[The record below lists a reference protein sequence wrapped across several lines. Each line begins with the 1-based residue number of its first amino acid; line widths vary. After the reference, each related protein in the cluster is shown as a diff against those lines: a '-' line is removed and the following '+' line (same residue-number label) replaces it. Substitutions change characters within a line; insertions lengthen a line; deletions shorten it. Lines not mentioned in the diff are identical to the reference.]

1 MKHVYFP
8 KQAPVWSLV
17 LLLVGFGLPNLHG
30 QCAFDFSPFSSSSA
44 PTSPGV
50 TTLLTSCLYGGEHRP
65 VTNMQAGSTYR
76 FETCGDS
83 DFDTQITIFNET
95 GTTALAFNDDFCG
108 LQSSVEFTPITSG
121 TYLVQVN
128 EFDCASNSTCMTLRA
143 TLLSADCNE
152 NEVVV
157 EMFDSFGDGWNGND
171 LDILDENNSVVG
183 TATIASGSSGT
194 ETFCLPDGCYT
205 VDVDGGSFQS
215 EVSWEISV
223 NGTPAL
229 SGGAPASGL
238 ELAINSTC
246 GGPPPVSCNDNAF
259 TLVLN
264 LDSFADETAW
274 EVRDEDNN
282 VVASATYSS
291 SDDGDTVTEPI
302 CLPDGCY
309 ELFITDDFGDGIF
322 GTGDFVFL
330 DGQGNTVASG
340 EVSLS
345 GGLQASFDAGSG
357 CAPPTP
363 ENTTC
368 ANAEPATLGVNETET
383 VNVGDGAENGCSFPI
398 SSGSAD
404 HARWFTFT
412 PAQTGEYTIG
422 SSGFTSADTRL
433 SIYTGNCGS
442 LSCFASND
450 DINGLADQAS
460 EVTTCLQAGVTYY
473 IEWDDRWSIASFD
486 WSISYNGTG
495 DCGTGGDLPAPWTAN
510 DIGSGAN
517 DFGFDNGA
525 FTVVSGGSN
534 GYSNSND
541 NTAFASQTICG
552 NGSITVKI
560 ESVSGSGF
568 AGVALRESTAPG
580 AKQAMILTNL
590 NSLVP
595 WVTRT
600 ANNAPNNF
608 TPHWRAHTFW
618 LKLER
623 IGNYIRG
630 YASTTGNSFS
640 LVAQTYLPMDAC
652 VEIGMITANTGGGQ
666 TAATF
671 SNVTVEG
678 GAPLLAA
685 DETATHAETDREK
698 SAVSGELRGF
708 EQPAAIEAARLF
720 PNPASD
726 RITIDLPAT
735 QPMEATLV
743 LRNQLGQVLQ
753 SRQVE
758 AGLFRTDW
766 DVSQLSGGV
775 YYMEVRYEGQQPQVL
790 RFVKTH

>member
-17 LLLVGFGLPNLHG
+17 LFLLVGFGFPNLRG
-30 QCAFDFSPFSSSSA
+30 QCAFDFTPFSSSSA
-44 PTSPGV
+44 PTAPGV
-50 TTLLTSCLYGGEHRP
+50 TTLLTTCLYGGEHRP
-65 VTNMQAGSTYR
+65 VTNMQAGNTYR

-108 LQSSVEFTPITSG
+108 LQSSVEFTPITTG

-128 EFDCASNSTCMTLRA
+128 EYDCASNSTCMTLRA
-143 TLLSADCNE
+143 TLLSATCNE

-157 EMFDSFGDGWNGND
+157 DMSDSFGDGWNGNELEIIND
-171 LDILDENNSVVG
+171 NGDVVA
-183 TATIASGSSGT
+183 TATITGGTSGT

-205 VDVDGGSFQS
+205 VDVGGGSFTS
-215 EVSWEISV
+215 EVSWDISV
-223 NGTPAL
+223 NGNVAL
-229 SGGAPASGL
+229 SGGAPESGL
-238 ELAINSTC
+238 ELEINS
-246 GGPPPVSCNDNAF
+246 S
-259 TLVLN
+259 
-264 LDSFADETAW
+264 
-274 EVRDEDNN
+274 
-282 VVASATYSS
+282 
-291 SDDGDTVTEPI
+291 
-302 CLPDGCY
+302 
-309 ELFITDDFGDGIF
+309 
-322 GTGDFVFL
+322 
-330 DGQGNTVASG
+330 
-340 EVSLS
+340 
-345 GGLQASFDAGSG
+345 

-363 ENTTC
+363 ENTSC
-368 ANAEPATLGVNETET
+368 ANAEPATLGMNETET
-383 VNVGDGAENGCSFPI
+383 VNVGDGAENGCSFPV

-412 PAQTGEYTIG
+412 PARSGEYTIG
-422 SSGFTSADTRL
+422 SSGFTIADTRL

-442 LSCFASND
+442 LSCFDSSD
-450 DINGLADQAS
+450 DVNGLADQAS

-473 IEWDDRWSIASFD
+473 IEWDNRWSIASFD
-486 WSISYNGTG
+486 WSISFNGTG
-495 DCGTGGDLPAPWTAN
+495 ECGSGGDLPAPWTAN
-510 DIGSGAN
+510 DVGSGAN

-525 FTVVSGGSN
+525 FTVTNGGSN

-541 NTAFASQTICG
+541 NIAFASQTICG

-630 YASTTGNSFS
+630 YTSTTGNSFS
-640 LVAQTYLPMDAC
+640 IIAQTYLPMDAC
-652 VEIGMITANTGGGQ
+652 LEIGMVTANTGGGQ
-666 TAATF
+666 TTAVF

-685 DETATHAETDREK
+685 DETAITAATDREK
-698 SAVSGELRGF
+698 SASSAGVRGF
-708 EQPAAIEAARLF
+708 EQPAAAGAARLF

-735 QPMEATLV
+735 QPMDATLV

>member
-1 MKHVYFP
+1 M
-8 KQAPVWSLV
+8 S
-17 LLLVGFGLPNLHG
+17 
-30 QCAFDFSPFSSSSA
+30 
-44 PTSPGV
+44 
-50 TTLLTSCLYGGEHRP
+50 
-65 VTNMQAGSTYR
+65 
-76 FETCGDS
+76 
-83 DFDTQITIFNET
+83 
-95 GTTALAFNDDFCG
+95 
-108 LQSSVEFTPITSG
+108 
-121 TYLVQVN
+121 
-128 EFDCASNSTCMTLRA
+128 
-143 TLLSADCNE
+143 
-152 NEVVV
+152 
-157 EMFDSFGDGWNGND
+157 DSFGDGWNGNELEIIND
-171 LDILDENNSVVG
+171 NGDVVA
-183 TATIASGSSGT
+183 TATITGSVSSGT

-205 VDVDGGSFQS
+205 VDVDGGIFQS
-215 EVSWEISV
+215 EVSWDIFV
-223 NGTPAL
+223 NGSLAL
-229 SGGAPASGL
+229 SGGAPESGL
-238 ELAINSTC
+238 ELAVNSTC
-246 GGPPPVSCNDNAF
+246 G
-259 TLVLN
+259 
-264 LDSFADETAW
+264 
-274 EVRDEDNN
+274 
-282 VVASATYSS
+282 
-291 SDDGDTVTEPI
+291 
-302 CLPDGCY
+302 
-309 ELFITDDFGDGIF
+309 
-322 GTGDFVFL
+322 
-330 DGQGNTVASG
+330 
-340 EVSLS
+340 
-345 GGLQASFDAGSG
+345 
-357 CAPPTP
+357 APPAP
-363 ENTTC
+363 ENTIC
-368 ANAEPATLGVNETET
+368 VNAKPAALGINETET

-412 PAQTGEYTIG
+412 PAQNGEYTIG

-473 IEWDDRWSIASFD
+473 IEWDNRWSIASFD
-486 WSISYNGTG
+486 WSISFNGTG
-495 DCGTGGDLPAPWTAN
+495 ECGSGGDLPAPWTAN
-510 DIGSGAN
+510 DVGSGAN

-525 FTVVSGGSN
+525 FTVTNGGSN

-541 NTAFASQTICG
+541 NIAFASQTICG

-630 YASTTGNSFS
+630 YTSTTGNSFS
-640 LVAQTYLPMDAC
+640 IIAQTYLPMDAC
-652 VEIGMITANTGGGQ
+652 LEIGMVTANTGGGQ
-666 TAATF
+666 TTAVF

-685 DETATHAETDREK
+685 DETAITAATDREK
-698 SAVSGELRGF
+698 SASSAGVRGF
-708 EQPAAIEAARLF
+708 EQPAAAGAARLF

-735 QPMEATLV
+735 QPMDATLV

>member
-17 LLLVGFGLPNLHG
+17 LFLLVGFGFPNLRG
-30 QCAFDFSPFSSSSA
+30 QCAFDFTPFSSSSA
-44 PTSPGV
+44 PTAPGV
-50 TTLLTSCLYGGEHRP
+50 TTLLTTCLYGGEHRP
-65 VTNMQAGSTYR
+65 VTNMQAGNTYR

-108 LQSSVEFTPITSG
+108 LQSSVEFTPITTG

-128 EFDCASNSTCMTLRA
+128 EYDCASNSTCMTLRA
-143 TLLSADCNE
+143 TLLSATCNE

-157 EMFDSFGDGWNGND
+157 DMSDSFGDGWNGNELEIIND
-171 LDILDENNSVVG
+171 NGDVVA
-183 TATIASGSSGT
+183 TATITGGTSGT

-205 VDVDGGSFQS
+205 VDVGGGSFTS
-215 EVSWEISV
+215 EVSWDISV
-223 NGTPAL
+223 NGNVAL
-229 SGGAPASGL
+229 SGGAPESGL
-238 ELAINSTC
+238 ELEINS
-246 GGPPPVSCNDNAF
+246 S
-259 TLVLN
+259 
-264 LDSFADETAW
+264 
-274 EVRDEDNN
+274 
-282 VVASATYSS
+282 
-291 SDDGDTVTEPI
+291 
-302 CLPDGCY
+302 
-309 ELFITDDFGDGIF
+309 
-322 GTGDFVFL
+322 
-330 DGQGNTVASG
+330 
-340 EVSLS
+340 
-345 GGLQASFDAGSG
+345 

-363 ENTTC
+363 ENTSC
-368 ANAEPATLGVNETET
+368 ANAEPATLGMNETET
-383 VNVGDGAENGCSFPI
+383 VNVGDGAENGCSFPV

-412 PAQTGEYTIG
+412 PAQSGEYTIG
-422 SSGFTSADTRL
+422 SSGFTIADTRL

-442 LSCFASND
+442 LSCFDSSD
-450 DINGLADQAS
+450 DVNGLADQAS

-473 IEWDDRWSIASFD
+473 IEWDNRWSIASFD
-486 WSISYNGTG
+486 WSISFNGTG
-495 DCGTGGDLPAPWTAN
+495 ECGSGGDLPAPWTAN
-510 DIGSGAN
+510 DVGSGAN

-525 FTVVSGGSN
+525 FTVTNGGSN

-541 NTAFASQTICG
+541 NIAFASQTICG

-630 YASTTGNSFS
+630 YTSTTGNSFS
-640 LVAQTYLPMDAC
+640 IIAQTYLPMDAC
-652 VEIGMITANTGGGQ
+652 LEIGMVTANTGGGQ
-666 TAATF
+666 TTAVF

-685 DETATHAETDREK
+685 DETAITAATDREK
-698 SAVSGELRGF
+698 SASSAGVRGF
-708 EQPAAIEAARLF
+708 EQPAAAGAARLF

-735 QPMEATLV
+735 QPMDATLV